1 MRSEY
6 KILIASAILITA
18 LIVPCVN
25 MTTSWFS
32 DVEEANVDVSI
43 LKIEVKDSSN
53 NTVPGTN
60 WKWELNNNGTY
71 TVTASTNT
79 FLIVNAGSITVD
91 SSTIEAGYKVPIT
104 QSGTII
110 TAHGNVTLSLLPLM
124 IE

>member
-6 KILIASAILITA
+6 KILIASAILIAA

-32 DVEEANVDVSI
+32 DIEEANVDVSI
-43 LKIEVKDSSN
+43 LEIEVKNSSN

-60 WKWELNNNGTY
+60 WRWELDNNGTY

-79 FLIVNAGSITVD
+79 FLIVNGGGSITVG
-91 SSTIEAGYKVPIT
+91 SSTIETGNKVPIT
-104 QSGTII
+104 QSGTTI
-110 TAHGNVTLSLLPLM
+110 TAHGDVTLSLLPL